1 MAVRLAKRLGRI
13 LGRCPME
20 QNAEPI
26 TRQVVIVGV
35 ILVSAAAL
43 SLGIRQLYPE
53 ANKNPVTSEPEKRPG
68 PEHLLG
74 LDPFDS
80 DEQSSSVSG
89 QGGTA
94 VSTTGEPKPGAPTPG
109 TAKPAPPK
117 PEDSKVIQK
126 IPLGENEELYITAD
140 GKLWSVSKQPDG
152 SVVKMQ
158 VEIDE
163 ATGEIRVLDIA
174 NGGKADA
181 SKEPQRIPMGD
192 DVSIYIGDD
201 GRLWSVTKQP
211 DGSTTKVEV
220 AYDETTG
227 DFYVLDV
234 ADSNNTEK

>member
-1 MAVRLAKRLGRI
+1 
-13 LGRCPME
+13 ME

-35 ILVSAAAL
+35 ILICAAAL
-43 SLGIRQLYPE
+43 SLGIRQLYPPE
-53 ANKNPVTSEPEKRPG
+53 PDGGRVTTEPEKRPG

-80 DEQSSSVSG
+80 DEQSPAVSG
-89 QGGTA
+89 Q
-94 VSTTGEPKPGAPTPG
+94 VSTAASTTSEVKPGSPKPE
-109 TAKPAPPK
+109 TAKPAPSK

-158 VEIDE
+158 VHIDE

-174 NGGKADA
+174 DGGKADA
-181 SKEPQRIPMGD
+181 SKELQRIPMGD
-192 DVSIYIGDD
+192 NVDLYIGDD

-211 DGSTTKVEV
+211 DGSVTKMEV
-220 AYDETTG
+220 VYDETTG
-227 DFYVLDV
+227 DVYVVD
-234 ADSNNTEK
+234 APDSNNAEK

>member
-1 MAVRLAKRLGRI
+1 
-13 LGRCPME
+13 ME
-20 QNAEPI
+20 HNAEPI
-26 TRQVVIVGV
+26 SRQVVIVGV
-35 ILVSAAAL
+35 ILISAAAL
-43 SLGIRQLYPE
+43 SLGIRQLYPPE
-53 ANKNPVTSEPEKRPG
+53 PDEGYVTAEPEKRPG

-80 DEQSSSVSG
+80 DEQSSAVSG
-89 QGGTA
+89 QVSNA
-94 VSTTGEPKPGAPTPG
+94 VSTTGELKPEAPKPQ
-109 TAKPAPPK
+109 TAKTAPQK

-163 ATGEIRVLDIA
+163 ATGEIRVLDVA
-174 NGGKADA
+174 DSAKADD
-181 SKEPQRIPMGD
+181 SKEPQRISMGD
-192 DVSIYIGDD
+192 NVDLYIGDD

-211 DGSTTKVEV
+211 DGSVTKVEV

-227 DFYVLDV
+227 DFYVVDIP
-234 ADSNNTEK
+234 DSNNAEK